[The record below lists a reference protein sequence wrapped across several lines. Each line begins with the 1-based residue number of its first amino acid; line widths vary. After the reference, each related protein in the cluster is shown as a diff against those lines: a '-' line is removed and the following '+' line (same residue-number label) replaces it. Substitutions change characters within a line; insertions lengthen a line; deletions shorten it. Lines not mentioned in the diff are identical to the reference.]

1 MAMRVATS
9 GKFNDTYLDI
19 RTVWSAEDLFQALE
33 MLDIISE
40 VEKASM
46 PESNN

>member
-9 GKFNDTYLDI
+9 GKFNDSYLDI
-19 RTVWSAEDLFQALE
+19 CHVWTAEDLFQALE
-33 MLDIISE
+33 MLDIMSE
-40 VEKASM
+40 VERASM